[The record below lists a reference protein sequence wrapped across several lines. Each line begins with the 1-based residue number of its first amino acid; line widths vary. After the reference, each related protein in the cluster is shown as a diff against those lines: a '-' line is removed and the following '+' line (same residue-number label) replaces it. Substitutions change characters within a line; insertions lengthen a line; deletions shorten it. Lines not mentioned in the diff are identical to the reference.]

1 MNRADLSWALNAV
14 LPHVGNEKNGLN
26 QVGLDFR
33 DGATFVYATDK
44 YTAAIARVNDGMD
57 FRGAL
62 PTKEATDLMRFV
74 RPQRVPERDAYVFME
89 QHGEHGEELHVGF
102 DDFAGSAFESE
113 VYETCEPKMRLDFLL
128 DWIRAIDRSAV
139 EYEELIVNPK
149 LMEKFAKAQR
159 ADSDRLWIR
168 PRKNA
173 EAYGAA
179 VVAVGTDFIGAIAG
193 MTYDQ
198 QSTARVASFLYP
210 WIDQAA

>member
-26 QVGLDFR
+26 HVGLDFR

-62 PTKEATDLMRFV
+62 PAKEATELMRFV

-102 DDFAGSAFESE
+102 DDFAGSTFESE
-113 VYETCEPKMRLDFLL
+113 VYETCEPKLSLDFLL
-128 DWIRAIDRSAV
+128 SWINHLYTVPELDDN
-139 EYEELIVNPK
+139 LIVSPK
-149 LMEKFAKAQR
+149 LVEKFAKAQR
-159 ADSDRLWIR
+159 ADSDRLWIM
-168 PRKNA
+168 PRHAWQKH
-173 EAYGAA
+173 GAA
-179 VVAVGTDFIGAIAG
+179 VVAVGGDFIGAIAG
-193 MTYDQ
+193 MTYDE
-198 QSTARVASFLYP
+198 AGDVKVASFL
-210 WIDQAA
+210 AAA